1 MSTVEQ
7 QQKGKTSE
15 DRIISR
21 WSIGATIGKGTTSW
35 TKRAQDIKTNKIVA
49 IKFMEKADV
58 SWVRQQAKQVETQI
72 ESLKNIR
79 HDNVIRLYAYNLNAQ
94 YPLRLDNDDSNPK
107 YIDTIFLVLDYC
119 PGGHLFDLLTSLE
132 VLNETLARTFFKQII
147 AGIEAC
153 HNANV
158 VHRNL
163 KPHKL
168 LLDHK
173 YNIKISGF
181 SSAKIIQSDADAIMR
196 ETSVGTKG
204 YQAPELLLNQK
215 YDLKCDI
222 FSIGVILFILLTGY
236 PPFEQASKNDKWYK

>member
-1 MSTVEQ
+1 MSAVEQ
-7 QQKGKTSE
+7 QQ
-15 DRIISR
+15 RIIGR
-21 WSIGATIGKGTTSW
+21 WLIGATIAKGTTSW
-35 TKRAQDIKTNKIVA
+35 IKRGQDIKTSKIVA
-49 IKFMEKADV
+49 LKFMEKADV

-72 ESLKNIR
+72 ESLRNIR
-79 HDNVIRLYAYNLNAQ
+79 HDNVVRLYAYNLNAQ
-94 YPLRLDNDDSNPK
+94 YPLSDIDDSDPK
-107 YIDTIFLVLDYC
+107 YIGKILLVLEYC
-119 PGGHLFDLLTSLE
+119 SGGHLFDLLTSLE

-168 LLDHK
+168 LLDHN

-181 SSAKIIQSDADAIMR
+181 ASAKIIQTNYDAIMR
-196 ETSVGTKG
+196 DTSVGTKG

-222 FSIGVILFILLTGY
+222 FSIGVILFILLT
-236 PPFEQASKNDKWYK
+236 